1 MIELK
6 MPDMSDWTDDQ
17 ADAWYNNGNR
27 GSFSTRNSGE
37 AIDTFDDLLKPFGL
51 QVGYYSGSSDHEVA
65 IVPLAGGPDESAA
78 VKAINEKLA
87 DALSAT
93 EAAEKAQM
101 AMKRKLVASLD
112 RLRQRLDAID
122 QDDVLSRTIVLAQID
137 YAKTLKSEIDRIR

>member
-17 ADAWYNNGNR
+17 ADAWYNSGNR
-27 GSFSTRNSGE
+27 GSFGTRNSND

-65 IVPLAGGPDESAA
+65 IVPLEGGPNEDAA
-78 VKAINEKLA
+78 VKELNRMLA

-93 EAAEKAQM
+93 EAAEKTQM

-112 RLRQRLDAID
+112 RLRQRLDTVSP
-122 QDDVLSRTIVLAQID
+122 DDVLARTILLAQID
-137 YAKTLKSEIDRIR
+137 YAKILKGEIERIR